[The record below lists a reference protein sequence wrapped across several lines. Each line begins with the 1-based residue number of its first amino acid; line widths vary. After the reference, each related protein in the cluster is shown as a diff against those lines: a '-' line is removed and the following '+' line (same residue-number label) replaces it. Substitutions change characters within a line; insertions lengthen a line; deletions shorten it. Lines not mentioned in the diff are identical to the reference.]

1 MKMNYE
7 LDELNECR
15 CLNLAA
21 KAANCTNSY
30 PFATKLQKFC
40 QKQFVLFVQFVVN

>member
-30 PFATKLQKFC
+30 PFATKLQNSVRNNSYYSC
-40 QKQFVLFVQFVVN
+40 NS